1 MLPLDSTQESA
12 SMTSSR
18 YNGFELL
25 IFDWDGTIV
34 DSLSK
39 IAACTQASL
48 RDVGL
53 PPADDEKIRRSIGL
67 GLRETVEAF
76 CPDCTDDDFDAIVEA
91 YRKRWFSD
99 FSRKSTVFPGVRE
112 TLEELSRR
120 QYLLAVATAKGR
132 QGLNLELEASGLEP
146 LFVASRTVDEALAKP
161 NPQMLLDLMD
171 ETGTTPDQTVMIG
184 DTPHDLQMAL
194 NARTVGIGV
203 TTGTYD
209 SPELEEYDPVVVL
222 TGVAELVPWMDS
234 R

>member
-1 MLPLDSTQESA
+1 MLPLVSTLGFA
-12 SMTSSR
+12 SMTASR

-39 IAACTQASL
+39 IVACTQAAL
-48 RDVGL
+48 VAVGL
-53 PPADDEKIRRSIGL
+53 PPADEEKIRRSIGL

-76 CPDCTDDDFDAIVEA
+76 CPDCSDEDFDAIVEA
-91 YRKRWFSD
+91 YRSLWFSD
-99 FSRKSTVFPGVRE
+99 FRQKPSVFPGVRE

-120 QYLLAVATAKGR
+120 QYLLTVATAKGR
-132 QGLNLELEASGLEP
+132 QGLDLELEASGLEP

-161 NPQMLLDLMD
+161 NPQMVLDLMD
-171 ETGTTPDQTVMIG
+171 ETGATSDQTVMIG

-194 NARTVGIGV
+194 NARTAGIGV

-209 SPELEEYDPVVVL
+209 SSELEEYEPMVVL
-222 TGVAELVPWMDS
+222 DGVAELVPWIDS